1 MVFRNMAMRHS
12 FVKTWGIAGVMLAM
26 SCSLGAAET
35 ISLQALFKDKAIIVV
50 NGARHVLNSGEQG
63 PDGIKLLATY
73 TQEEKAEVEI
83 GGKREVLKLGMVSS
97 GFASKGKS
105 SVILYPGTNGHYFT
119 EGLVNGVPVRFMVD
133 TGATIIG
140 INSVTAE
147 RIGIDYRKM
156 GRPGYVNTA
165 GGIIPTFYVKLNSV
179 KVGEITMYNVD
190 ATVVEGSS
198 PREALL
204 GMSFLGNLN
213 MTRDSE
219 KMELSER

>member
-1 MVFRNMAMRHS
+1 MAMR
-12 FVKTWGIAGVMLAM
+12 FNLVKIWGFAGVMLAM
-26 SCSLGAAET
+26 SSSLSAAET

-83 GGKREVLKLGMVSS
+83 GGKREVLKLGMVST
-97 GFASKGKS
+97 GFAPKGKS

-140 INSVTAE
+140 ISSVTAE

>member
-1 MVFRNMAMRHS
+1 MDFRNMAMR
-12 FVKTWGIAGVMLAM
+12 FNLVKIWGFAGVMLAM
-26 SCSLGAAET
+26 SSSLSAAET

-83 GGKREVLKLGMVSS
+83 GGKREVLKLGMVST
-97 GFASKGKS
+97 GFAPKGKS

-140 INSVTAE
+140 ISSVTAE

>member
-1 MVFRNMAMRHS
+1 MDYRNMAMRFY
-12 FVKTWGIAGVMLAM
+12 FVKIWGFAGVMLAM
-26 SCSLGAAET
+26 SSSIGAAET

-83 GGKREVLKLGMVSS
+83 GGKREVLKLGMVST
-97 GFASKGKS
+97 GFAPKGKS

-140 INSVTAE
+140 ISSVTAE

>member
-1 MVFRNMAMRHS
+1 MR
-12 FVKTWGIAGVMLAM
+12 FNLVKIWGFAGVMLAM
-26 SCSLGAAET
+26 SSSLSAAET

-83 GGKREVLKLGMVSS
+83 GGKREVLKLGMVST
-97 GFASKGKS
+97 GFAPKGKS

-140 INSVTAE
+140 ISSVTAE

>member
-1 MVFRNMAMRHS
+1 MRNF
-12 FVKTWGIAGVMLAM
+12 FVKILGSIAMMLVMSFA
-26 SCSLGAAET
+26 GAAEN

-50 NGARHVLNSGEQG
+50 DGARHVLNSGEQS
-63 PDGIKLLATY
+63 PDGIKLLTTD
-73 TQEEKAEVEI
+73 TQGEKAEIEI
-83 GGKREVLKLGMVSS
+83 DGKREVLKLGMVST
-97 GFASKGKS
+97 GFASKGKG
-105 SVILYPGTNGHYFT
+105 SVILYPETNGHYFT
-119 EGLVNGVPVRFMVD
+119 EGLVNGVSVRFMVD

-147 RIGIDYRKM
+147 RIGIDYRKL

-165 GGIIPTFYVKLNSV
+165 GGIIPTYYVKLNSV

-190 ATVVEGSS
+190 ASVMEGSS

-204 GMSFLGNLN
+204 GMSFLGSLN
-213 MTRDSE
+213 MKRDSE

>member
-26 SCSLGAAET
+26 SSSLSAAET

-83 GGKREVLKLGMVSS
+83 GGKREVLKLGMVST
-97 GFASKGKS
+97 GFAPKGKS